1 MSFQITDDD
10 NSLSDYV
17 DKPMAK
23 DMEDYFGSKASE
35 LSNLL
40 EQPIGPDD
48 KKFVNEKLA
57 KIGRT
62 PLFVS

>member
-1 MSFQITDDD
+1 
-10 NSLSDYV
+10 
-17 DKPMAK
+17 MAK

>member
-1 MSFQITDDD
+1 MSFEITDDD

-35 LSNLL
+35 LSKS
-40 EQPIGPDD
+40 IGAAYWSRRQ
-48 KKFVNEKLA
+48 E
-57 KIGRT
+57 IC
-62 PLFVS
+62 